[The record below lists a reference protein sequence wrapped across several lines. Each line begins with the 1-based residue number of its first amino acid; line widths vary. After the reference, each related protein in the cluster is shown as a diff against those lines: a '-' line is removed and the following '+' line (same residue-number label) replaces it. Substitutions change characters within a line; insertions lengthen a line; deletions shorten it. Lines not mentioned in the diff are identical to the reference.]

1 MTRKELCRA
10 LNERIPLAYREDWD
24 NDGAMLLPN
33 ASQEVE
39 RVLCTLDVSDEVVR
53 YAKENGFDLIL
64 SHHPLIFGGVR
75 ALDGEAPVSRRILSL
90 LASNIAV
97 FSFHTRLD
105 AMAGGVND
113 ALACAVG
120 LKEISPIDDGEGA
133 LGRVGVLAS
142 PMPFADF
149 CARVKDA
156 TGAPFVNTLKKT
168 DTVSRVAVVGG
179 EGKDF
184 IPLAEA
190 AGADTYL
197 SGRLGYHAML
207 DGEINLIECGHY
219 FSERHTANV
228 LAGLAEELLPRAQ
241 IEIYVPNSLT
251 VY

>member
-1 MTRKELCRA
+1 MTRKDLYRA
-10 LNERIPLAYREDWD
+10 LDGRICAVYKEDWD
-24 NDGAMLLPN
+24 NDGAMLLPD
-33 ASQEVE
+33 ASREVA
-39 RVLCTLDVSDEVVR
+39 RILCTLDVSDAVVS

-64 SHHPLIFGGVR
+64 SHHPLIFGGVKT
-75 ALDGEAPVSRRILSL
+75 LDGEDPLSRRILDL

-105 AMAGGVND
+105 AMPHGVND
-113 ALACAVG
+113 ALAEAIG
-120 LKEISPIDDGEGA
+120 LAHVSPLDEWEGA
-133 LGRVGVLAS
+133 LARIGTLPS
-142 PMPFADF
+142 PMPFEDF
-149 CARVKDA
+149 CTRVKA
-156 TGAPFVNTLKKT
+156 VTGAPFVNALKKT

-184 IPLAEA
+184 ISLAKA

-219 FSERHTANV
+219 FSERHTADLLSRLV
-228 LAGLAEELLPRAQ
+228 RELLPRAE
-241 IEIYVPNSLT
+241 IEIYAPNCLG

>member
-1 MTRKELCRA
+1 MTRKELYRA
-10 LNERIPLAYREDWD
+10 LDKRIPVAHKEDWD
-24 NDGAMLLPN
+24 NDGAMLLPD
-33 ASQEVE
+33 AAFHVQ
-39 RVLCTLDVSDEVVR
+39 RILCTLDVSDEVVD
-53 YAKENGFDLIL
+53 YAKKNSFDLIL
-64 SHHPLIFGGVR
+64 SHHPLIFAGVK
-75 ALDGEAPVSRRILSL
+75 ALDGENPVSRRILLL

-105 AMAGGVND
+105 AMKGGVND
-113 ALACAVG
+113 ALARMIG
-120 LKEISPIDDGEGA
+120 LEDIALIDDGEGA
-133 LGRVGVLAS
+133 LGRVGMLPS
-142 PMPFADF
+142 PMPFEDF

-156 TGAPFVNTLKKT
+156 TGAPFVNTFKKT

-184 IPLAEA
+184 ISLAEA

-219 FSERHTANV
+219 FSERHTANL
-228 LAGLAEELLPRAQ
+228 LAGLAAELLPHAE